1 VSRTI
6 VALAILALAF
16 AAGYFVYAAHQNR
29 EVADRW
35 RSRAGTL
42 ERTLTARTHQLNTRT
57 QALNRTAAALKRS
70 ETDAQALEERQR
82 QLASEKAQVEDARGA
97 LELQASSLAKIA
109 GEQRQCTSDL
119 TELLNRYAAQDYAW
133 VDANAEAV
141 NATCQ
146 QAGDDFA
153 TFESEFGQ

>member
-1 VSRTI
+1 MVALAI
-6 VALAILALAF
+6 VALAVG
-16 AAGYFVYAAHQNR
+16 AGYFVYAAHVNR
-29 EVADRW
+29 DAADRW

-42 ERTLTARTHQLNTRT
+42 ERTLTARTRQLNTRT
-57 QALNRTAAALKRS
+57 QALNRTATALKRS
-70 ETDAQALEERQR
+70 EADVQSLEDRQR

-119 TELLNRYAAQDYAW
+119 TQLLNHYAAQDYAW
-133 VDANAEAV
+133 VDTNADAV
-141 NATCQ
+141 NAACR

-153 TFESEFGQ
+153 AFQSEFGQ